1 MFPTCDPIHHMVFSD
16 VDGKVCNL
24 LLYIY
29 MSINICG
36 ISTFIAFN
44 LWILFNF
51 YGNLWKIIYILTW
64 GPQTLK
70 SHMGIKDLKQ
80 TSQKDLYLHVHIF
93 SPWVCRINF
102 LDKDKLHNNCILFR
116 TAFRQMEHIY
126 PILSHYSSPWS
137 KSKRERGGSDHEVPL
152 TSTCN

>member
-1 MFPTCDPIHHMVFSD
+1 MEINFLWRGCCLYESGKVCSWICMFPTCDPIHHMVFSD

-64 GPQTLK
+64 DPQTLK

-102 LDKDKLHNNCILFR
+102 LDKDKLHIQL
-116 TAFRQMEHIY
+116 Y
-126 PILSHYSSPWS
+126 PF
-137 KSKRERGGSDHEVPL
+137 
-152 TSTCN
+152 

>member
-64 GPQTLK
+64 GPQTFK

-102 LDKDKLHNNCILFR
+102 LDKDIAHTTVSFLEQHSDWWNTSIQFS
-116 TAFRQMEHIY
+116 
-126 PILSHYSSPWS
+126 PIT
-137 KSKRERGGSDHEVPL
+137 VPL
-152 TSTCN
+152 EVKGKGVVVIMKFP